1 MRRKFSRYLVLL
13 GLVAVTAVA
22 AAACGGGGEEPA
34 AAPAPAEPAPA
45 PPAETGEPAE
55 TGAPAETGEPA
66 EAGAAVGGPGVDEV
80 QTSAGE
86 VYADPA
92 QNDPAVMKSVIE
104 AEDWAFPVQF
114 TDCTAS
120 DTDPDGCTPGTEV
133 PGVYTPLPVS
143 EITQPWNIC
152 ISFPHL
158 KDAYW
163 IASNYGGVVESQ
175 RDGLEM
181 TLVEAGG
188 YTELANQ
195 LSQLDNCVAQG
206 AQALVIGGISYDG
219 LDAKLQEFIDQG
231 IIVIDLINGMKNP
244 SIQAH
249 SLISYYKMGE
259 AVGTYLASLDTPIKV
274 GWFPGPPGA
283 GWVETSNQGFQDAIA
298 GSQVTIAGEPNY
310 GDTGKDVQ
318 LGLIENAL
326 EANPDINYIAGN
338 AVAAEAAV
346 GAVAERGLTDKVG
359 IAADYLIPTTFDFIE
374 QGKIACSPTDQNP
387 MQVRIAVDQAVRLL
401 EGKPLLSGFAQ
412 ERVEPYAQL
421 VCGPAAGDLNNLDDF
436 VFGATF
442 APDDFKPT
450 FKVG

>member
-1 MRRKFSRYLVLL
+1 
-13 GLVAVTAVA
+13 
-22 AAACGGGGEEPA
+22 
-34 AAPAPAEPAPA
+34 
-45 PPAETGEPAE
+45 
-55 TGAPAETGEPA
+55 
-66 EAGAAVGGPGVDEV
+66 
-80 QTSAGE
+80 
-86 VYADPA
+86 
-92 QNDPAVMKSVIE
+92 
-104 AEDWAFPVQF
+104 VQF
-114 TDCTAS
+114 TDCQAS
-120 DTDPDGCTPGTEV
+120 DTTPDGCTPGTET

-143 EITQPWNIC
+143 EITEPWNIC

-163 IASNYGGVVESQ
+163 LASNYGGVVESE

-206 AQALVIGGISYDG
+206 AQAVIVGGISYDG

-231 IIVIDLINGMKNP
+231 IVVIDLINGMKNP
-244 SIQAH
+244 NIQAH
-249 SLISYYKMGE
+249 SLISYYKMGQAAGE
-259 AVGTYLASLDTPIKV
+259 YLVSLDEPISV
-274 GWFPGPPGA
+274 AWFPGPPGA
-283 GWVETSNQGFQDAIA
+283 GWVETSNQGFQDAIE
-298 GSQVTIAGEPNY
+298 GSQVTLAGEPNY

-318 LGLIENAL
+318 LGLIESAL

-346 GAVAERGLTDKVG
+346 GALEERGLTDQIGVVS
-359 IAADYLIPTTFDFIE
+359 DYLIPTTFDFIE

-401 EGKPLLSGFAQ
+401 EGQPLLSGYAQ

-421 VCGPAAGDLNNLDDF
+421 VCGPGAGDLDNLDEF

-442 APDDFKPT
+442 APDDFEPT
-450 FKVG
+450 FTVG

>member
-1 MRRKFSRYLVLL
+1 MRRTRQYKLLAVLVV
-13 GLVAVTAVA
+13 LVAAILTL
-22 AAACGGGGEEPA
+22 AACGGGDEEAAPTTEAPA
-34 AAPAPAEPAPA
+34 ATEETVAE
-45 PPAETGEPAE
+45 ETEAAD
-55 TGAPAETGEPA
+55 TGAADT
-66 EAGAAVGGPGVDEV
+66 GAAAEGDCPTTGGIVDCV
-80 QTSAGE
+80 TTSAGT

-92 QNDPAVMKSVIE
+92 QNDPTVMAAVVE

-114 TDCTAS
+114 TDCQAS
-120 DTDPDGCTPGTEV
+120 DTTADGCTPGTET

-143 EITQPWNIC
+143 EITEQWNIC
-152 ISFPHL
+152 VSFPHL

-163 IASNYGGVVESQ
+163 LASNYGAVAESE
-175 RDGLEM
+175 RDGLKM

-219 LDAKLQEFIDQG
+219 LDAKLQEFIDQDVV
-231 IIVIDLINGMKNP
+231 VIDLINGIKNP
-244 SIQAH
+244 NVQAH
-249 SLISYYKMGE
+249 SLISYYKMGFAAGE
-259 AVGTYLASLDTPIKV
+259 YLASLNEPIKV

-283 GWVETSNQGFQDAIA
+283 GWVETSNQGFQDAIQ
-298 GSQVTIAGEPNY
+298 GSQVEIAGEPQY

-318 LGLIENAL
+318 LGLIENLL
-326 EANPDINYIAGN
+326 EAEPDVNYIAGN

-346 GAVAERGLTDKVG
+346 GAIEERGLSDQIKVV
-359 IAADYLIPTTFDFIE
+359 ADYLIPTTFDFIE

-401 EGKPLLSGFAQ
+401 EGQPLVSGFTQ
-412 ERVEPYAQL
+412 ERVEPYAEL
-421 VCGPAAGDLNNLDDF
+421 VCGPAAGDLDNLANF

-442 APDDFKPT
+442 APEGFEPT
-450 FKVG
+450 FTVG